1 MPLKPHPDQ
10 DTRSVTSFDGTRIVY
25 ARTGSGPPLVQAG
38 RWVGHLEAEWTSP
51 VRRSFLLELGR
62 RNTFY
67 RYDSRGCGISQREVT
82 DLSLDA
88 QVRDLEAVVDAARLR
103 RFPLLGMSGGGAVA
117 ITYAARHPERVSHL
131 ITLGAAVRG
140 VLKRNATPKQI
151 DEAMIL
157 RNVIQVGW
165 NDQEN
170 PALRLGYGSRFMP
183 DASIE
188 NLHAWTELQ
197 RVTAAPEIA
206 ILHRKELD
214 QLDVTDELARV
225 CCPTL
230 IAHCR
235 GDLCVPYSEG
245 EFMAGRLPRAR
256 FVPLD
261 GRNHI
266 ILENDVAWAQF
277 FAELRAFIPTGPVR
291 DEPSTTALTPRDLQ
305 LLELLAQGLDNG
317 QIAARL
323 DRAEQTVK
331 NNITR
336 LFDKLGIQTRP
347 QAIVWARSSGFGRR
361 TS

>member
-1 MPLKPHPDQ
+1 MPLEPDPTQ
-10 DTRSVTSFDGTRIVY
+10 EIRSATSFDGTRIAY

-67 RYDSRGCGISQREVT
+67 RYDSRGCGISQREVA
-82 DLSLDA
+82 DLSFDA
-88 QVRDLEAVVDAARLR
+88 QVRDLEAVVDATGLR

-117 ITYAARHPERVSHL
+117 ITYAARHPDRVSHL
-131 ITLGAAVRG
+131 VTLGSAARG
-140 VLKRNATPKQI
+140 VLKRNAPRQLN
-151 DEAMIL
+151 EAMVL
-157 RNVIQVGW
+157 LKVIEVGW
-165 NDQEN
+165 DQEN
-170 PALRLGYGSRFMP
+170 PAFRQTYTSQFMP

-188 NLHAWTELQ
+188 NIRAWTELQ
-197 RVTAAPEIA
+197 RMTASAETA
-206 ILHRKELD
+206 IRHREELD
-214 QLDVTDELARV
+214 RLDVTDELDRIR
-225 CCPTL
+225 CPML

-235 GDLCVPYSEG
+235 GDLRVPYSEG
-245 EFMAGRLPRAR
+245 EFMSGRRPGAR

-266 ILENDVAWAQF
+266 IMENDVAWAQF

-291 DEPSTTALTPRDLQ
+291 DEPSSTALTPRDLEV
-305 LLELLAQGLDNG
+305 LELLAQGLDNA

-331 NNITR
+331 NNISR
-336 LFDKLGIQTRP
+336 LFDKLGVQTRP

-361 TS
+361 TL